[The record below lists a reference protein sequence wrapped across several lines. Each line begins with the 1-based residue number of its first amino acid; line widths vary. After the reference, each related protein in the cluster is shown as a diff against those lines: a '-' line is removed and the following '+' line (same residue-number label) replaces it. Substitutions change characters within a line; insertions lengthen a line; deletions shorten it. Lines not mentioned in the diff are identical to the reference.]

1 MGIAETIALTLGVA
15 WASGINLYAAI
26 AVLGLMGST
35 GSIDLPPD
43 LLILENPL
51 VIAAAGLMYM
61 VEFCADKVPGV
72 DTGWDAIHTF
82 IRIPAGAAL
91 AAGAVGDVNV
101 GVELAAMIVG
111 GGLAGATHATKAGTR
126 ALINTSPEPFSNWT
140 ASILEDVAVIGGLW
154 MALNHPVI
162 FIGLLV
168 AFIALMIWLL
178 PKIWRGIKALAPA
191 IARLFGQKLEPEMAT
206 ASASADPGT
215 TPKGDGPAGIALSL
229 PSGGEEPH

>member
-35 GSIDLPPD
+35 GNIDLPPD

-51 VIAAAGLMYM
+51 VIGAAVLMYM

-72 DTGWDAIHTF
+72 DTGWDTIHTF

-101 GVELAAMIVG
+101 GVELAALIVG
-111 GGLAGATHATKAGTR
+111 GGLAGATHATKAGSR

-154 MALNHPVI
+154 VALNHPVV
-162 FIGLLV
+162 FIELLV
-168 AFIALMIWLL
+168 AFIVLMIWLL
-178 PKIWRGIKALAPA
+178 PKIWRGIKALAQA
-191 IARLFGQKLEPEMAT
+191 IGRLFGQKPEPEAAT
-206 ASASADPGT
+206 ANASADAGT
-215 TPKGDGPAGIALSL
+215 ASKGDGPAGIALSL
-229 PSGGEEPH
+229 PSGGEEPR